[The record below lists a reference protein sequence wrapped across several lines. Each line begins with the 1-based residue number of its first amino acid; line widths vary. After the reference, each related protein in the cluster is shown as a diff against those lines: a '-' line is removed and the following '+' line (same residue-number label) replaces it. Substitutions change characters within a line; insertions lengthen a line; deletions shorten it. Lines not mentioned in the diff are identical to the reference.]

1 VPLDDLLV
9 RGPLEYVLAQAAR
22 ATKTAFSYHADHR

>member
-9 RGPLEYVLAQAAR
+9 RGPLKYVLAQAAG
-22 ATKTAFSYHADHR
+22 ATKRAFNYHADHR